1 MAFFPHTR
9 FAFDATENVIN
20 GITTLLCIE
29 ITPNTQQCVS
39 QFGHALFHIG
49 YHLLEKF
56 SPVEEFIENW
66 DQSEGNRG
74 ECERMIS
81 ILS

>member
-1 MAFFPHTR
+1 MVRIQT
-9 FAFDATENVIN
+9 N
-20 GITTLLCIE
+20 
-29 ITPNTQQCVS
+29 
-39 QFGHALFHIG
+39 IG